1 MAALAAAEAGVAT
14 TSDQKNPLHFRRPSA
29 TRLDPEKAADLR
41 VRTQVARENGRRN
54 AAPVLWLDAE
64 DRDLFGG
71 GDGTDV
77 VTAVVAGAVPRSG
90 LQAEVWALLQ
100 QEVRVDTALSEWPGN
115 LISNR
120 NRMAMASTRP
130 TSEWPPTY

>member
-1 MAALAAAEAGVAT
+1 
-14 TSDQKNPLHFRRPSA
+14 
-29 TRLDPEKAADLR
+29 
-41 VRTQVARENGRRN
+41 VARENGRRN

-64 DRDLFGG
+64 SDLFGG

-100 QEVRVDTALSEWPGN
+100 QE
-115 LISNR
+115 
-120 NRMAMASTRP
+120 
-130 TSEWPPTY
+130 